1 MQMIQSLNPFTQIFL
16 PIAVFLV
23 MFALGTTLTLL
34 DLKNVLRKPRGLIV
48 GLCAHTFVLPLLAF
62 GVAYILRL
70 SAPMALGLVL
80 IASCPANA
88 SVNVFTY
95 LARGDTMLSVSLT
108 AGASLLCV
116 ISIPLYLN
124 IAFRIFPSAHSDVSF
139 PVLPAAIGLFLVS
152 TLPVLAGMFLRHK
165 RPQIAKSL
173 EVRMGKLGLVAIL
186 LVMGGAV
193 WTAQSDILA
202 AISDVGVP
210 ALLLNVLAVVFGWAV
225 ALGLGLSKPQQ
236 IAVGFEC
243 GLQNF
248 ALAAFVS
255 LTLLNDAALLM
266 PAVAYGLTMWISAF
280 ALLIF
285 ARRAALMRRL
295 SPAPKFPSV

>member
-1 MQMIQSLNPFTQIFL
+1 MVQTFNPFTQVFL
-16 PIAVFLV
+16 PIAVVLV
-23 MFALGTTLTLL
+23 MFALGTTLTVR
-34 DLKNVLRKPRGLIV
+34 DLKNVVHQPRGLIV
-48 GLCAHTFVLPLLAF
+48 GLFAHTFLLPLLAF
-62 GVAYILRL
+62 GVAYLLNL

-80 IASCPANA
+80 IAACPANA

-124 IAFRIFPSAHSDVSF
+124 IAFRVFPSTYSDASF
-139 PVLPAAIGLFLVS
+139 PVVPAALGLFLVS

-165 RPQIAKSL
+165 RPQIAKAL
-173 EVRMGKLGLVAIL
+173 EARMGKLGLAAIV
-186 LVMGGAV
+186 LVMVGAI

-202 AISDVGVP
+202 AINDVGAP
-210 ALLLNVLAVVFGWAV
+210 ALLLNGLAVGFGWAI
-225 ALGLGLSKPQQ
+225 ALAFRLSKPQC

-255 LTLLNDAALLM
+255 LTLLNDAALLL

-280 ALLIF
+280 AVLIV
-285 ARRAALMRRL
+285 ARRAALFRL
-295 SPAPKFPSV
+295 ISPTSKLSSLD